1 MDGDEV
7 VVRIQATPADS
18 RMGGELAGEVLDA
31 VTELRGTA
39 ERGDARPRDDS
50 LAAARS

>member
-1 MDGDEV
+1 M
-7 VVRIQATPADS
+7 VRIQATPADS
-18 RMGGELAGEVLDA
+18 RKGGELAREILDA

-39 ERGDARPRDDS
+39 ERGDARPRYDS